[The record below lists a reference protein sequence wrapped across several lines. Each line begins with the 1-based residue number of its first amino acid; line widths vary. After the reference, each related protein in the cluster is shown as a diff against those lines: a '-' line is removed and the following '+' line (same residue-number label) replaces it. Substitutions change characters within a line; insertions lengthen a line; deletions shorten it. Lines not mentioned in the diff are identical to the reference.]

1 MESIICT
8 TCRVQISNQDESRSH
23 YKSQFHT
30 YNLKRKY
37 VSLKPVSLEIYEEKL
52 KESALLAPA
61 EEKSLLCEC
70 CQKEFHTQKALNK
83 HLKGKQAATE
93 QKIVEHS
100 ITCLFCN
107 LESENIEINIK
118 HMLQVHGFFIPN
130 LEEIKDIDSMLKYL
144 HKKVRELLLCLYCNN
159 RQGHN
164 FKSVQSVQ
172 QHMLNKQHCFLN
184 TDEDE
189 EEFKEFYLQENN
201 EILNS
206 EEEEIKSGNYSDV
219 ASQGSI
225 NSSHM
230 IPAEFL
236 PTGELRLN
244 NGKILGSKEYQKY
257 YKQFHRPLPQRKKQ
271 LLEIVAESH
280 ETIGNNY
287 QWKSHRE
294 IPSDDIREKTLKQ
307 GLKNNMLQ
315 HHFRKQN

>member
-225 NSSHM
+225 NSSH
-230 IPAEFL
+230 
-236 PTGELRLN
+236 
-244 NGKILGSKEYQKY
+244 
-257 YKQFHRPLPQRKKQ
+257 RPLPQRKKQ